1 MAGPILLAV
10 VSMLLTGTSDFLYK
24 RVRMRAADPEN
35 FLAYQAVFF
44 NATSLTYTL
53 YSGSLEVNVLT
64 LIFGFGCAVL
74 AYSSV
79 LLFLA
84 GLGGGQASV
93 NVPVFRLS
101 FIVTAVLAFIFLGE
115 SATAGKIVATAL
127 ATFSI
132 LILSKGLVFQS
143 IPQSRVLKLILATL
157 NYGLF
162 GFLYKVAVMS
172 GCTPTGI
179 LVVQGLFFISLAF
192 AMASFKGA
200 LKLSSTVMVHAPAC
214 GVMLSSAFLLL
225 LESLRG
231 GDVSVNF
238 SIVQLSFVVTS
249 ILAVAVWRERVDT
262 VNILGIVSAVLAVI
276 FFAYL

>member
-64 LIFGFGCAVL
+64 LVFGFGCAVL

-93 NVPVFRLS
+93 NVPVFRL
-101 FIVTAVLAFIFLGE
+101 
-115 SATAGKIVATAL
+115 
-127 ATFSI
+127 
-132 LILSKGLVFQS
+132 
-143 IPQSRVLKLILATL
+143 
-157 NYGLF
+157 
-162 GFLYKVAVMS
+162 
-172 GCTPTGI
+172 
-179 LVVQGLFFISLAF
+179 
-192 AMASFKGA
+192 
-200 LKLSSTVMVHAPAC
+200 
-214 GVMLSSAFLLL
+214 
-225 LESLRG
+225 
-231 GDVSVNF
+231 
-238 SIVQLSFVVTS
+238 
-249 ILAVAVWRERVDT
+249 
-262 VNILGIVSAVLAVI
+262 
-276 FFAYL
+276 